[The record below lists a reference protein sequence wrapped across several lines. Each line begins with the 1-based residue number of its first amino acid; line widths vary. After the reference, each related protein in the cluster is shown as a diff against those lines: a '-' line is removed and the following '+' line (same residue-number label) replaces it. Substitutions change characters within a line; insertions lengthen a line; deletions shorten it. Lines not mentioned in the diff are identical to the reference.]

1 MFILTKTQPPTC
13 KSNLLFRSFMLVI
26 DCGCSLEEISREK
39 PPSGK
44 PALQSLKLAISIG
57 RFTLR
62 KLRNF
67 CLKLLH
73 ATCLQFE
80 LYCVSCVNQAPN
92 SPVACDSF
100 RQRRSQLDNW
110 GGGAI
115 FIYSCSQTL
124 KSIDSKIN

>member
-1 MFILTKTQPPTC
+1 M
-13 KSNLLFRSFMLVI
+13 
-26 DCGCSLEEISREK
+26 EK

-44 PALQSLKLAISIG
+44 PALQSFKLAISIG

-67 CLKLLH
+67 CLKLSH

-80 LYCVSCVNQAPN
+80 LYCVNQAPN

-110 GGGAI
+110 GRGVHIHI
-115 FIYSCSQTL
+115 FVF
-124 KSIDSKIN
+124 IDL